1 MNHAF
6 QMMLSRY
13 GEAESIDQLRGA
25 LLKYLRFT
33 GFHQYAYYTYN
44 AGPRRNNPLLIS
56 NYSPEWIAYYM
67 SNSYAQNDPV
77 FDEAEKS
84 LTPFTWSSD
93 APKKEWNKKNIK
105 VLNEARDA
113 KILHGVSVPFQIF
126 NGRSGAMTF
135 ASDLP
140 MNEFIDV
147 YQNARNE
154 LCLAA
159 IYFHASAQALAFRK
173 TSTRIHLTER
183 EYEVLYQCVCGLEA
197 NDIALKLDISVAT
210 VRAHMRNINIKYKT
224 KSIRNACIMALANLD
239 VDLPTEQLI
248 GLHIDI
254 K

>member
-1 MNHAF
+1 
-6 QMMLSRY
+6 MLDRY
-13 GEAESIDQLRGA
+13 NEAQSIDELRGA

-56 NYSPEWIAYYM
+56 NYSPEWLRHYM
-67 SNSYAQNDPV
+67 SNNYAQDDPV
-77 FDEAEKS
+77 FHEAEKS

-93 APKKEWNKKNIK
+93 APKNEWSGDNIK

-135 ASDLP
+135 ASDLH

-147 YQNARNE
+147 YKSVRNE

-159 IYFHASAQALAFRK
+159 MYFHASVQALAFRK
-173 TSTRIHLTER
+173 SEKKIHLTER
-183 EYEVLYQCVCGLEA
+183 EYEVLYQCICGLEA
-197 NDIALKLDISVAT
+197 NEIAEKLRISIAT
-210 VRAHMRNINIKYKT
+210 VRAHMRNINMKYQT

-239 VDLPTEQLI
+239 VDLPAEQLM